1 MRVVLDTN
9 VLISAFLFKGLAADI
24 YQYCFLSHSIH
35 VSPWL
40 LDEFAGILRK
50 KFAIPEELL
59 HTTVAHLRA
68 GSIIT
73 IPDGTLPDV
82 CRDRDD
88 NNLLQLAACCCAE
101 FLVTGDQDLLV
112 LQRHGETRIL
122 SPREFWML
130 TRRQ

>member
-1 MRVVLDTN
+1 MKVVLDTN

-24 YQYCFLSHSIH
+24 YQYCFLSHTIH

-40 LDEFAGILRK
+40 VDEFAGILRK

-59 HTTVAHLRA
+59 TAAIAHLRA
-68 GSIIT
+68 GSITT
-73 IPDGTLPDV
+73 IPDGNLPDA

-88 NNLLQLAACCCAE
+88 NNLLQFAACCRAE
-101 FLVTGDQDLLV
+101 YLITGDQDLLV
-112 LQRHGETRIL
+112 LKRYGDTRIL

-130 TRRQ
+130 TR